1 MPLCF
6 RLLNLAFSTT
16 CLGIAAYTLSDS
28 QCFQQASTYLT
39 VVFNALG
46 IPYILWTTYDEFTSA
61 PIGLRQP
68 ADKLR
73 VVLLDLAFI
82 TLESANIS
90 LAFSALTD
98 KSWVC
103 YSSGAEACPDS
114 VNVCNR
120 QKGLA
125 ALGLAA
131 LLAWLGSLIVNLIRL
146 VWRLERD

>member
-1 MPLCF
+1 VPLCF
-6 RLLNLAFSTT
+6 RLLNLIFSIT
-16 CLGIAAYTLSDS
+16 CLGIAAYILSDNH
-28 QCFQQASTYLT
+28 CFQQASTYLT

-46 IPYILWTTYDEFTSA
+46 IPYILWTTYDEFMSA
-61 PIGLRQP
+61 PIGLRRP

-103 YSSGAEACPDS
+103 YVGACPDS
-114 VNVCNR
+114 VKICNH